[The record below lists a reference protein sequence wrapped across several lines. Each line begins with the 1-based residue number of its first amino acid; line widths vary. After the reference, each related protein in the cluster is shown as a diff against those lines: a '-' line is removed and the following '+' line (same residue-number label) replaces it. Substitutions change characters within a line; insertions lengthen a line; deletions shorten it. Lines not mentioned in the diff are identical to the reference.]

1 MRVIVLLT
9 VLLAASGISLLS
21 VPVYG
26 ELSAKSTGRQV
37 MDAVYERHQQYPYV
51 YEEQSMVL
59 IDRQGQRETRTLR
72 RYSRAEATGDVN
84 FLLLFDSPEEVEGV
98 AMLAKRGAD
107 GTVSQSVYLPAFGGS
122 FVKSGGD
129 CDVACGDNFLG
140 TDFSI
145 ESLTGEVLDDY
156 EHARQTDLYVGDVEY
171 YVVDV
176 HLPGE
181 GLPLR
186 RHYVL
191 KDSLYVSRTDHLD
204 DLGRVRKRQTH
215 HDLSPVHGDM
225 WRANMMLM
233 ENRQDDHRTVI
244 KIDRRVFS
252 ADYVPAHV
260 FTRDWLLNNQPPLLR
275 DEEIMGEALIED
287 EEVTP

>member
-1 MRVIVLLT
+1 MRVVVLLS
-9 VLLAASGISLLS
+9 VLPAVIGISLLS
-21 VPVYG
+21 APVYG
-26 ELSAKSTGRQV
+26 ELSAASTGRQV

-84 FLLLFDSPEEVEGV
+84 FLLLFDSPGEVEGV
-98 AMLAKRGAD
+98 AMLAKREAD

-122 FVKSGGD
+122 FVKSGGE
-129 CDVACGDNFLG
+129 CNVACGDNFLG
-140 TDFSI
+140 TDFTI

-156 EHARQTDLYVGDVEY
+156 EHVRQTDLYMGDVEY

-176 HLPGE
+176 HLPDE

-233 ENRQDDHRTVI
+233 ENHQDDHRTVI

-252 ADYVPAHV
+252 ADYVPPQV
-260 FTRDWLLNNQPPLLR
+260 FTRDWLLKNQPPLLR
-275 DEEIMGEALIED
+275 DEEFMED
-287 EEVTP
+287 EEVAP